1 MVEHRYEECNDEF
14 FLRSW
19 KDGTESHQRGLL
31 PTRPAWLVEIVNI
44 AMLGSHIRIVRRP
57 PPNAILW
64 FLTNDAYELVSFVQF
79 DSETDALRGYQ
90 FKLAIKD

>member
-44 AMLGSHIRIVRRP
+44 AMLEIGRAHV
-57 PPNAILW
+57 
-64 FLTNDAYELVSFVQF
+64 
-79 DSETDALRGYQ
+79 
-90 FKLAIKD
+90 